1 MGTEQELTQTSRKKK
16 NLKVAAK
23 ISLVVLLL
31 SVVGQLISVYQTR
44 YQLVSPLIP
53 ESTIWEITKQ
63 FIFIALVSAVCSI
76 VGLILYFY
84 EKYLWLIILVGL
96 TLISGRFIYI

>member
-1 MGTEQELTQTSRKKK
+1 MDTEKELTQTSRKKR

-44 YQLVSPLIP
+44 YQLVSPIIP

-63 FIFIALVSAVCSI
+63 FIFIALVSALSSI

-84 EKYLWLIILVGL
+84 EKYLWVIILVGL
-96 TLISGRFIYI
+96 TLISERFIYI

>member
-1 MGTEQELTQTSRKKK
+1 MDTVQELTQTSRKKK

-31 SVVGQLISVYQTR
+31 SIVGQLISVYQTR

-63 FIFIALVSAVCSI
+63 FIFIALVSAVCNI

-96 TLISGRFIYI
+96 TLISERFIYI

>member
-1 MGTEQELTQTSRKKK
+1 MDTVQKLTQTSRKKK

-63 FIFIALVSAVCSI
+63 FIFIALLPAVCSI

>member
-1 MGTEQELTQTSRKKK
+1 MDTLQELAQTSRKKK
-16 NLKVAAK
+16 NIKVAAK
-23 ISLVVLLL
+23 LSLVVLLL
-31 SVVGQLISVYQTR
+31 SVVGQLISVYQIR

-96 TLISGRFIYI
+96 ILISERFIYI

>member
-1 MGTEQELTQTSRKKK
+1 MDTEKELTQSSRTKR
-16 NLKVAAK
+16 NLKIAAK

-44 YQLVSPLIP
+44 HQLVSPLIP
-53 ESTIWEITKQ
+53 ESTIWEIKKQ
-63 FIFIALVSAVCSI
+63 FIFIALVSAVSSI

-84 EKYLWLIILVGL
+84 EKYLWVLILVGL
-96 TLISGRFIYI
+96 TLISERFIYI